1 MEIKE
6 IEGSLDIAREINN
19 KLFRRAACL
28 NELENASEKEQFEC
42 IKEILELYQQG
53 ECDKLYDALFDA
65 LEVGED
71 KRECDSYRE
80 IVESILSEEESKK
93 RYIYHIHAIQIMLDK
108 ILRLYNVCQE
118 SDKELGLQ
126 SSFPPGSVSFFE
138 RVHIDIS
145 VFITQIERFCAV
157 KGGPRSYLGG
167 ARICS
172 FSIREAIRELAYRGT
187 VCEGVSNYLQQG
199 AVILIRHYI
208 EVVLKERYEKIYKK
222 NSRKQQLDD
231 LLKELKTIVNKQ
243 DKSEIE
249 VKLIKEI
256 FKDDDPEEILAH
268 IKTLIV
274 IKRWAN
280 KFVHENKRHL
290 FFWEPQI
297 VYQYLV
303 EHVFALILI

>member
-6 IEGSLDIAREINN
+6 IEGSLDIAREISN
-19 KLFRRAACL
+19 KLFHRVGFL
-28 NELENASEKEQFEC
+28 NELKNASEKEKFEC
-42 IKEILELYQQG
+42 IKETLELYQQG

-93 RYIYHIHAIQIMLDK
+93 RYIYHIHAIQIMLHT

-138 RVHIDIS
+138 RVHTDIS
-145 VFITQIERFCAV
+145 VFITQIKRFRGV
-157 KGGPRSYLGG
+157 KGGPWSYLGG

-172 FSIREAIRELAYRGT
+172 FSIEEAIRELVYRGT
-187 VCEGVSNYLQQG
+187 VCEGVSHYLQQG

-222 NSRKQQLDD
+222 NSRKQLGD
-231 LLKELKTIVNKQ
+231 LLKELETIVNKQ
-243 DKSEIE
+243 DKS
-249 VKLIKEI
+249 IK
-256 FKDDDPEEILAH
+256 
-268 IKTLIV
+268 
-274 IKRWAN
+274 
-280 KFVHENKRHL
+280 
-290 FFWEPQI
+290 
-297 VYQYLV
+297 
-303 EHVFALILI
+303 